1 MKSLTEVYD
10 KTVRNA
16 TFKGYSK
23 DKVKVPK
30 SSNVSKPKP
39 LNNETTKKD
48 N

>member
-16 TFKGYSK
+16 TFKGCPK
-23 DKVKVPK
+23 DKVPK
-30 SSNVSKPKP
+30 SIKVSKPKP

>member
-10 KTVRNA
+10 KTVRN
-16 TFKGYSK
+16 TICKGYSK
-23 DKVKVPK
+23 DKVPK
-30 SSNVSKPKP
+30 SVKVSKPKP